1 MESIKI
7 KINSW
12 DGQSLIITA
21 MSGDSEK
28 GFECYTPHAYQ
39 PSFFDLTDV
48 DKIIRQIAKSSV
60 SIVES
65 NEKIE
70 RFSKNE
76 ELIDKLSEVVGKEYE
91 WNIQELFAD
100 EFAGQP
106 SPTADVYHTLSVE
119 EKLRVAGI
127 EIEDLKVALGIST
140 SV

>member
-7 KINSW
+7 KINGW
-12 DGQSLIITA
+12 DGRSLIITA
-21 MSGDSEK
+21 MDGESEK

-39 PSFFDLTDV
+39 PSFFDLDDTEQ
-48 DKIIRQIAKSSV
+48 IIRQIAKSSV

-70 RFSKNE
+70 KFSKND
-76 ELIDKLSEVVGKEYE
+76 ELIDKISELVGKEYE
-91 WNIQELFAD
+91 WTIQELFAD
-100 EFAGQP
+100 EFAGQH
-106 SPTADVYHTLSVE
+106 SPTADVYHTLTVE
-119 EKLRVAGI
+119 EKLRLAGI